1 MGQWWTRHC
10 SRRKRTCSTARCRQ
24 LKEFTVEWA
33 MVISGAITWEMAFP
47 FVYGVAKM
55 FKQGKQ
61 KIDNTVGLDDDVSP
75 GPLSFGVSVLIKR
88 NGKNY

>member
-1 MGQWWTRHC
+1 
-10 SRRKRTCSTARCRQ
+10 
-24 LKEFTVEWA
+24 VEWA
-33 MVISGAITWEMAFP
+33 MVISGAITWEMSFP